1 VDPMRLL
8 IMGPPGAGKGTQA
21 ELIKKEYKIPHIST
35 GDMFRDAMATESIL
49 GVQAKKYIDRG
60 ELVPDD
66 LTISI
71 VKERLT
77 KDDCQN
83 GFLLDGF
90 PRTIVQAIAFDKM
103 LKELKIALD
112 VVLNIEASY
121 NLIKKRIAGR
131 RVCSNCKAGYHI
143 ENIKPLIE
151 GVCDKCGGELIVRK
165 DDLPETVEHR
175 LNVYDNLT
183 RPLVAYYDSQG
194 LVKSING
201 EEEICESFLK
211 VKDILGGINDN
222 LKK

>member
-1 VDPMRLL
+1 MRLL